1 MYRMKLNPVLLGP
14 KVFIVEHVSLQ
25 YLVCYSFRQECMN
38 PKHPRSRS
46 LEFADDTHT
55 SHSATLYLDIPT
67 RHCGHSPTCCPTP
80 HPPPLP
86 GEGYKTQFYT
96 RAITKLQYSGRE
108 QKYNSKNTTMYRS
121 RRSYS
126 LSFSLSKYVLFI
138 LCFFHLTETPLI
150 GTSFGESSNK

>member
-46 LEFADDTHT
+46 LEFADDTH
-55 SHSATLYLDIPT
+55 SATLYLDIPT
-67 RHCGHSPTCCPTP
+67 RHYGHSPTCCPTP
-80 HPPPLP
+80 LPPPLP

-96 RAITKLQYSGRE
+96 RLP
-108 QKYNSKNTTMYRS
+108 
-121 RRSYS
+121 SYS
-126 LSFSLSKYVLFI
+126 TVAGNKNIIAKTQPCIVVAEVILSHFLYQNTYSSFSVSFI
-138 LCFFHLTETPLI
+138 
-150 GTSFGESSNK
+150 